1 MATKISVRKFLE
13 DKQILRIRSINYAA
27 LLIALLVTLVVI
39 VSGGIVVYVYHF
51 FLWGLAVI
59 CAATFVVTYLF
70 ARLVLK
76 KFVIYKMKPIYQIV
90 FDRNL
95 RTRDLEGHYLKKE
108 NLLETITEEINDWA
122 ESNRQEIE
130 RLEEMERFRREYLG
144 NFAHEIKT
152 PVFNIQGY
160 VSTLLDGA
168 LDDEKV
174 NRLYLERAEKSTERL
189 IDIVTFLD
197 EISRLESGEPDLD
210 YSRFDVVALASEIA
224 DTFDMEA
231 RSRNIRIGLKS
242 KDKPKEK
249 SRSKAKTPESLTV
262 VADRKYVAQVFMNLI
277 SNSIR
282 YGTAG
287 GWTRISFIDMFDK
300 VMVEVADNGEG
311 IEKEDVG
318 RVFERFFRTDA
329 SRSRE
334 KGGSGLGLAIVKHIL
349 EAHGETITV
358 RSELGVG
365 TTFSFTLSKI

>member
-1 MATKISVRKFLE
+1 MAKITIRKFLE
-13 DKQILRIRSINYAA
+13 DKQILKIRSIDYAA

-39 VSGGIVVYVYHF
+39 VSGGIVVYVYSF
-51 FLWGLAVI
+51 FLWGLAII

-70 ARLVLK
+70 SRLVLK

-95 RTRDLEGHYLKKE
+95 RTRDLEGVYLKKE
-108 NLLETITEEINDWA
+108 NLLETVTEEITDWA

-130 RLEEMERFRREYLG
+130 RLEEMEHFRREYLG

-168 LDDEKV
+168 LDDESV
-174 NRLYLERAEKSTERL
+174 NRLYLERAEKSTERI
-189 IDIVTFLD
+189 IDIVTYLD
-197 EISRLESGEPDLD
+197 EISRLESGEPHFE
-210 YSRFDVVALASEIA
+210 YSRFDVVGLAREIA

-231 RSRNIRIGLKS
+231 RGRGIRI
-242 KDKPKEK
+242 
-249 SRSKAKTPESLTV
+249 RFKAKTPENLFV
-262 VADRKYVAQVFMNLI
+262 LADRKYIAQVFMNLI

-282 YGTAG
+282 YGTSG

-300 VMVEVADNGEG
+300 VMVEVEDNGEG

>member
-1 MATKISVRKFLE
+1 MAKITLRKFLE

-39 VSGGIVVYVYHF
+39 VSGTIVAIAWDFYW
-51 FLWGLAVI
+51 WGVMVV
-59 CAATFVVTYLF
+59 CFSTFIVTYLF
-70 ARLVLK
+70 SRFVLK

-95 RTRDLEGHYLKKE
+95 RTRDLEDVYLKKE
-108 NLLETITEEINDWA
+108 NLLETVTDEISDWA
-122 ESNRQEIE
+122 ESTRQEIE
-130 RLEEMERFRREYLG
+130 RLEEMENFRREYLG

-160 VSTLLDGA
+160 LSTLLDGA
-168 LDDEKV
+168 LEDESV
-174 NRLYLERAEKSTERL
+174 NRLYLERAEKSTER
-189 IDIVTFLD
+189 IVDIVTRLD
-197 EISRLESGEPDLD
+197 EISRLESGEPHLE
-210 YSRFDVVALASEIA
+210 YSRFDVVSLVREIA
-224 DTFDMEA
+224 DTFDIEA
-231 RSRNIRIGLKS
+231 RARNIKIRF
-242 KDKPKEK
+242 KE
-249 SRSKAKTPESLTV
+249 KTPESLTV
-262 VADRKYVAQVFMNLI
+262 VADRKYIAQVVVNLI

-282 YGTAG
+282 YGSPG

-300 VMVEVADNGEG
+300 VMVEVSDNGEG

-365 TTFSFTLSKI
+365 TTFSFTLSKP

>member
-1 MATKISVRKFLE
+1 MAKVTIRKFLE

-39 VSGGIVVYVYHF
+39 VSGTIVAIAWDFYW
-51 FLWGLAVI
+51 WGVMVV
-59 CAATFVVTYLF
+59 CVSTFIVTYLF
-70 ARLVLK
+70 SRFVLK

-95 RTRDLEGHYLKKE
+95 RTRDLEGVYLKKE
-108 NLLETITEEINDWA
+108 NLLETVTDEISDWA
-122 ESNRQEIE
+122 ESTRQEIE
-130 RLEEMERFRREYLG
+130 RLEEMENFRREYLG

-160 VSTLLDGA
+160 LSTLLDGA
-168 LDDEKV
+168 LEDESV
-174 NRLYLERAEKSTERL
+174 NRLYLERAEKSTER
-189 IDIVTFLD
+189 IVDVVTRLD
-197 EISRLESGEPDLD
+197 EISRLESGEPHLE
-210 YSRFDVVALASEIA
+210 YSRFDVVELVREIA

-231 RSRNIRIGLKS
+231 RARKIRIRF
-242 KDKPKEK
+242 KE
-249 SRSKAKTPESLTV
+249 KTPESLTV
-262 VADRKYVAQVFMNLI
+262 VADRKYIAQVVVNLI

-282 YGTAG
+282 YGSPG
-287 GWTRISFIDMFDK
+287 GGARISFIDMFDK

-311 IEKEDVG
+311 IEKEDVP

>member
-1 MATKISVRKFLE
+1 MAKVSIRKFLE
-13 DKQILRIRSINYAA
+13 DKDILKIRSINYAA
-27 LLIALLVTLVVI
+27 LLIALLVTLVVVI
-39 VSGGIVVYVYHF
+39 SGSIVVWLYHF

-59 CAATFVVTYLF
+59 CGATFAVTYLF
-70 ARLVLK
+70 ARFVLK

-90 FDRNL
+90 FDRDL
-95 RTRDLEGHYLKKE
+95 RTRDLEGTYLKKE
-108 NLLETITEEINDWA
+108 NLLETVTDEITDWA

-168 LDDEKV
+168 LEDENV
-174 NRLYLERAEKSTERL
+174 NRLYLERAEKSTERI
-189 IDIVTFLD
+189 IDIVTYLD
-197 EISRLESGEPDLD
+197 EISRLESGEPHLE
-210 YSRFDVVALASEIA
+210 YSRFDIVALTREII
-224 DTFDMEA
+224 DSFDMEA
-231 RSRNIRIGLKS
+231 RARKISVRLR
-242 KDKPKEK
+242 
-249 SRSKAKTPESLTV
+249 AKTPESLFV
-262 VADRKYVAQVFMNLI
+262 VADRKYIAQVLINLI
-277 SNSIR
+277 SNAIR
-282 YGTAG
+282 YGSPG
-287 GWTRISFIDMFDK
+287 GWVRLSFIDMFDK
-300 VMVEVADNGEG
+300 AMVEVADNGEG
-311 IEKEDVG
+311 IEKEDVP

-365 TTFSFTLSKI
+365 TTFSFTLSKN

>member
-1 MATKISVRKFLE
+1 MAKIPIRKFLE

-39 VSGGIVVYVYHF
+39 VSGGIVVYLYSF

-59 CAATFVVTYLF
+59 CGATFAVTYLF
-70 ARLVLK
+70 ARFVLK

-95 RTRDLEGHYLKKE
+95 RTRDLEGVYLKKE
-108 NLLETITEEINDWA
+108 NLLETVTDEISDWA

-130 RLEEMERFRREYLG
+130 RLEEMEKVRREYLG

-168 LDDEKV
+168 LEDENV
-174 NRLYLERAEKSTERL
+174 NRLYLERAEKSTER
-189 IDIVTFLD
+189 IVDIVTYLD
-197 EISRLESGEPDLD
+197 EISRLESGEPNLEW
-210 YSRFDVVALASEIA
+210 SRFDVVSLAREIA

-231 RSRNIRIGLKS
+231 RSAGIKIRF
-242 KDKPKEK
+242 
-249 SRSKAKTPESLTV
+249 KAKTPESLTV
-262 VADRKYVAQVFMNLI
+262 RGDRKYVAQVFMNLI

-282 YGTAG
+282 YGSPG

-300 VMVEVADNGEG
+300 VMIEVSDNGEG

-318 RVFERFFRTDA
+318 RVFERFFRADA

-334 KGGSGLGLAIVKHIL
+334 KGGSGLGLAIVKHII

>member
-1 MATKISVRKFLE
+1 MAKVSVRKFLE

-39 VSGGIVVYVYHF
+39 VSGAIVVWAYHF

-59 CAATFVVTYLF
+59 CGATFAVTFLF
-70 ARLVLK
+70 SRFVLK

-95 RTRDLEGHYLKKE
+95 RTRDLEGVYLKKE
-108 NLLETITEEINDWA
+108 NLLETVTDEISEWA

-130 RLEEMERFRREYLG
+130 RLEEMENFRREYLG

-160 VSTLLDGA
+160 IQTLLDGA
-168 LDDEKV
+168 LDDENV
-174 NRLYLERAEKSTERL
+174 NRLYLERAERSTERI
-189 IDIVTFLD
+189 IDIVTYLD
-197 EISRLESGEPDLD
+197 EISRLESGEPHLE
-210 YSRFDVVALASEIA
+210 YTRFDVVALAREIA
-224 DTFDMEA
+224 DQLEMEA
-231 RSRNIRIGLKS
+231 ASRNIKIHLKS
-242 KDKPKEK
+242 K
-249 SRSKAKTPESLTV
+249 AHESLTV
-262 VADRKYVAQVFMNLI
+262 VADRKYIAQVIINLV

-282 YGTAG
+282 YGSHG

-334 KGGSGLGLAIVKHIL
+334 KGGSGLGLAIVKHII
-349 EAHGETITV
+349 EAHGETITL
-358 RSELGVG
+358 RIELGVG
-365 TTFSFTLSKI
+365 

>member
-1 MATKISVRKFLE
+1 MAKTTLRNFLE
-13 DKQILRIRSINYAA
+13 DKQILKIRSINYAA

-39 VSGGIVVYVYHF
+39 VSGTIVAVAWDFYW
-51 FLWGLAVI
+51 WGVVVI
-59 CAATFVVTYLF
+59 CVATFVITYLF

-95 RTRDLEGHYLKKE
+95 RTRDLEGIYLKKE
-108 NLLETITEEINDWA
+108 NLLETVTDEITDWA

-130 RLEEMERFRREYLG
+130 RLEEMEHFRREYLG

-152 PVFNIQGY
+152 PVFNVQGY
-160 VSTLLDGA
+160 ISTLLDGA
-168 LDDEKV
+168 LEDESV
-174 NRLYLERAEKSTERL
+174 NRLYLERAEKSTERI
-189 IDIVTFLD
+189 IDIVTYLD
-197 EISRLESGEPDLD
+197 EISRLESGEPHLE
-210 YSRFDVVALASEIA
+210 YSRFDIVSLAREIA

-231 RSRNIRIGLKS
+231 RSRKISIRF
-242 KDKPKEK
+242 
-249 SRSKAKTPESLTV
+249 RAKTPESLTV
-262 VADRKYVAQVFMNLI
+262 VGDRKYVAQVLMNLI
-277 SNSIR
+277 SNAIR
-282 YGTAG
+282 YGTPG
-287 GWTRISFIDMFDK
+287 GWARISFIDMFDK

-311 IEKEDVG
+311 IEKEDVP

-334 KGGSGLGLAIVKHIL
+334 KGGSGLGLAIVKHII

>member
-1 MATKISVRKFLE
+1 MARISVRKVLE

-27 LLIALLVTLVVI
+27 LLIALLVTVVVI
-39 VSGGIVVYVYHF
+39 VSGTIVAIAWDFYW
-51 FLWGLAVI
+51 WGVVVI
-59 CAATFVVTYLF
+59 CISTFVVTYLF
-70 ARLVLK
+70 ARFVLK

-95 RTRDLEGHYLKKE
+95 RTRDLEGVYLKKE
-108 NLLETITEEINDWA
+108 NLLETVTDEISDWA

-130 RLEEMERFRREYLG
+130 RLEEMENFRREYLG

-160 VSTLLDGA
+160 LSTLLDGA
-168 LDDEKV
+168 LEDENV
-174 NRLYLERAEKSTERL
+174 NRLYLERAEKSTERI
-189 IDIVTFLD
+189 IDIVTYLD
-197 EISRLESGEPDLD
+197 EISRLESGAPHLE
-210 YSRFDVVALASEIA
+210 YSRFDIVSLAREIA

-231 RSRNIRIGLKS
+231 HSRNIKIRF
-242 KDKPKEK
+242 
-249 SRSKAKTPESLTV
+249 KTKIPESLFV
-262 VADRKYVAQVFMNLI
+262 VGDRKYIAQVIMNLI

-282 YGTAG
+282 YGTRG

-300 VMVEVADNGEG
+300 VMVEVSDNGEG
-311 IEKEDVG
+311 IEKEDVP
-318 RVFERFFRTDA
+318 RVFERFFRADA

-334 KGGSGLGLAIVKHIL
+334 KGGSGLGLSIVKHIL

-365 TTFSFTLSKI
+365 TTFSFTLSKV

>member
-1 MATKISVRKFLE
+1 MARVTIRKYLE
-13 DKQILRIRSINYAA
+13 DKQILRIRSIDYAA

-39 VSGGIVVYVYHF
+39 VSGGIVVYAYGF

-70 ARLVLK
+70 SRFVLK

-95 RTRDLEGHYLKKE
+95 RTRDMENVYLKKE
-108 NLLETITEEINDWA
+108 NLLETVTAEITDWA

-130 RLEEMERFRREYLG
+130 RLEEMEQFRREYLG

-160 VSTLLDGA
+160 LSTLLDGA
-168 LDDEKV
+168 LHDESV
-174 NRLYLERAEKSTERL
+174 NRLYLDRAEKSIGR
-189 IDIVTFLD
+189 IVDIITYLE
-197 EISRLESGEPDLD
+197 EISHLESGQPHFE
-210 YSRFDVVALASEIA
+210 YTRFDVVELAREIVDA
-224 DTFDMEA
+224 FEMEA
-231 RSRNIRIGLKS
+231 HSRGIRVKLRAAAGKKS
-242 KDKPKEK
+242 Q
-249 SRSKAKTPESLTV
+249 ESLFV
-262 VADRKYVAQVFMNLI
+262 VADRKYIAQVFANLI

-287 GWTRISFIDMFDK
+287 GWTHISLIDMFDK

-311 IEKEDVG
+311 IEKEDVA
-318 RVFERFFRTDA
+318 RLFERFFRTDA

-334 KGGSGLGLAIVKHIL
+334 KGGTGLGLAIVKHII
-349 EAHGETITV
+349 EAHGETVSV

>member
-1 MATKISVRKFLE
+1 VARVPIRKFLE

-27 LLIALLVTLVVI
+27 LLIALLVTIVVI
-39 VSGGIVVYVYHF
+39 ISGGIVVWVYHF

-59 CAATFVVTYLF
+59 CVATFVVTFLF

-95 RTRDLEGHYLKKE
+95 RTRDLEGVYLKKE
-108 NLLETITEEINDWA
+108 HLLETVTEEISDWA
-122 ESNRQEIE
+122 ESNRREIE

-160 VSTLLDGA
+160 LSTLLDGA
-168 LDDEKV
+168 IDDEEVK
-174 NRLYLERAEKSTERL
+174 RPYLERAEKSTERI
-189 IDIVTFLD
+189 IDIVTRLD
-197 EISRLESGEPDLD
+197 DISRLESGEPLLE
-210 YSRFDVVALASEIA
+210 YSRFDVVALAREIA
-224 DTFDMEA
+224 DTLDIEA
-231 RSRNIRIGLKS
+231 QARDVSIKFR
-242 KDKPKEK
+242 
-249 SRSKAKTPESLTV
+249 AKTPESLTV
-262 VADRKYVAQVFMNLI
+262 IADRKYIAQVFMNLI

-282 YGTAG
+282 YGTQG

-311 IEKEDVG
+311 IAKEDVG
-318 RVFERFFRTDA
+318 RVFERFFRADT

>member
-1 MATKISVRKFLE
+1 MAKISIRKFLE
-13 DKQILRIRSINYAA
+13 DKDILKIRSINYAA
-27 LLIALLVTLVVI
+27 LLIALLVTVVVI
-39 VSGGIVVYVYHF
+39 ISGSIVVYAYKF

-59 CAATFVVTYLF
+59 CGATFVVTYLF
-70 ARLVLK
+70 ARFVLK

-95 RTRDLEGHYLKKE
+95 RTRDLESTYLKKE
-108 NLLETITEEINDWA
+108 NLLETVTDEITDWA
-122 ESNRQEIE
+122 ESNKQEIE
-130 RLEEMERFRREYLG
+130 RLEEMEHFRREYLG

-168 LDDEKV
+168 LEDENV
-174 NRLYLERAEKSTERL
+174 NRLYLERAEKSTERI
-189 IDIVTFLD
+189 IDIVTYLD
-197 EISRLESGEPDLD
+197 EISRLESGEPLLVH
-210 YSRFDVVALASEIA
+210 SRFDVVALAREIA

-231 RSRNIRIGLKS
+231 RSRKIAVRLGS
-242 KDKPKEK
+242 
-249 SRSKAKTPESLTV
+249 KTPESLV
-262 VADRKYVAQVFMNLI
+262 VVGDRKYIAQVFVNLI
-277 SNSIR
+277 SNAIR
-282 YGTAG
+282 YGNPG
-287 GWTRISFIDMFDK
+287 GWVRVSFIDMFDK

-311 IEKEDVG
+311 IEKEDVP

-349 EAHGETITV
+349 EAHGETITL

-365 TTFSFTLSKI
+365 TTFSFTLSKN

>member
-1 MATKISVRKFLE
+1 MAKIPIRKFLE

-39 VSGGIVVYVYHF
+39 VSGSIVVWIYHF
-51 FLWGLAVI
+51 FLWGLGVI
-59 CAATFVVTYLF
+59 CVATFVVTYLF
-70 ARLVLK
+70 ARFVLK

-95 RTRDLEGHYLKKE
+95 RTRDLEGVYLKKE
-108 NLLETITEEINDWA
+108 NLLETVTEEISDWA

-160 VSTLLDGA
+160 ISTLLDGA
-168 LDDEKV
+168 IDDEKV
-174 NRLYLERAEKSTERL
+174 NRPYLERAEKSTERI
-189 IDIVTFLD
+189 IDIVVRLD
-197 EISRLESGEPDLD
+197 EISRLESGEPCFE
-210 YSRFDVVALASEIA
+210 YSRFDVVALAREIA
-224 DTFDMEA
+224 DTFDIEA
-231 RSRNIRIGLKS
+231 RSRKISVKF
-242 KDKPKEK
+242 
-249 SRSKAKTPESLTV
+249 KAKTPESLMV
-262 VADRKYVAQVFMNLI
+262 SADRKYIAQVFMNLI

-282 YGTAG
+282 YGSQG
-287 GWTRISFIDMFDK
+287 GWTRIAFIDMFDK
-300 VMVEVADNGEG
+300 VMVEISDNGEG
-311 IEKEDVG
+311 IAKEDVP
-318 RVFERFFRTDA
+318 RVFERFFRADA

>member
-1 MATKISVRKFLE
+1 MARIALRKFLE

-27 LLIALLVTLVVI
+27 LLIALSVTVVVI
-39 VSGGIVVYVYHF
+39 VSGTIVAVAWKFYW
-51 FLWGLAVI
+51 WGVVVV
-59 CAATFVVTYLF
+59 CCSTFVVTYLF
-70 ARLVLK
+70 SRFVLK
-76 KFVIYKMKPIYQIV
+76 KFVIFKMKPIYQIV

-95 RTRDLEGHYLKKE
+95 RTRDLEGIYLKKE
-108 NLLETITEEINDWA
+108 NLLETVTAEIGEWA

-130 RLEEMERFRREYLG
+130 RLEEMENFRREYLG

-160 VSTLLDGA
+160 LSTLLDGA
-168 LDDEKV
+168 LEDESV
-174 NRLYLERAEKSTERL
+174 NRLYLERAEKSTER
-189 IDIVTFLD
+189 IVDVVTRLD
-197 EISRLESGEPDLD
+197 EISRLESGEPHLE
-210 YSRFDVVALASEIA
+210 YSRFDVVELAREIA

-231 RSRNIRIGLKS
+231 RARKIRIRFR
-242 KDKPKEK
+242 E
-249 SRSKAKTPESLTV
+249 KTPEGLTV
-262 VADRKYVAQVFMNLI
+262 VADRKYIAQVVVNLV

-282 YGTAG
+282 YGSPG

-311 IEKEDVG
+311 IDKEDVP
-318 RVFERFFRTDA
+318 RVFERFFRTDV

-365 TTFSFTLSKI
+365 TTFSFTLSKL

>member
-1 MATKISVRKFLE
+1 MSKISIRKFLE
-13 DKQILRIRSINYAA
+13 DKDILKIRSINYAA
-27 LLIALLVTLVVI
+27 VLIASLVTLVVVI
-39 VSGGIVVYVYHF
+39 SGAIVVWAYHF
-51 FLWGLAVI
+51 FLWGLGVI
-59 CAATFVVTYLF
+59 CGATFIVTYLF
-70 ARLVLK
+70 ARFVLK

-95 RTRDLEGHYLKKE
+95 RTRDLEGVYLKKE
-108 NLLETITEEINDWA
+108 NLLETVTDEITDWA
-122 ESNRQEIE
+122 ESNKQEIE

-168 LDDEKV
+168 LDDENV

-189 IDIVTFLD
+189 IDIVTYLD
-197 EISRLESGEPDLD
+197 EISRLESGQPRLD
-210 YSRFDVVALASEIA
+210 YSRFDIVSLTRDIA

-231 RSRNIRIGLKS
+231 RSRNIKIKF
-242 KDKPKEK
+242 
-249 SRSKAKTPESLTV
+249 KTKQPENLFVTG
-262 VADRKYVAQVFMNLI
+262 DRKYIALVIVNLL
-277 SNSIR
+277 SNAIR
-282 YGTAG
+282 YGSPG
-287 GWTRISFIDMFDK
+287 GWVRIAFIDMFDK
-300 VMVEVADNGEG
+300 VMVEIADNGEG
-311 IEKEDVG
+311 IEKEDVP

-349 EAHGETITV
+349 EAHGETITL

-365 TTFSFTLSKI
+365 TTFSFTLSKN

>member
-1 MATKISVRKFLE
+1 VARVTIRKFLE

-27 LLIALLVTLVVI
+27 LLIALLVTIVVI
-39 VSGGIVVYVYHF
+39 ISGSIVVWVYKF

-59 CAATFVVTYLF
+59 CVATFVVTFLF
-70 ARLVLK
+70 SRLVLK

-95 RTRDLEGHYLKKE
+95 RTRDLEGVYLKKE
-108 NLLETITEEINDWA
+108 NLLETVTDEISDWA
-122 ESNRQEIE
+122 ESNRREIE

-160 VSTLLDGA
+160 LSTLLDGA
-168 LDDEKV
+168 IDDETVK
-174 NRLYLERAEKSTERL
+174 RPYLERAEKSTERI
-189 IDIVTFLD
+189 IDIVTRLD
-197 EISRLESGEPDLD
+197 DISRLESGEPHLE
-210 YSRFDVVALASEIA
+210 YSRFDVVALAREIA

-231 RSRNIRIGLKS
+231 HARNVSIRFKS
-242 KDKPKEK
+242 
-249 SRSKAKTPESLTV
+249 KTPENLTV
-262 VADRKYVAQVFMNLI
+262 IADRKYVAQVFINLI

-282 YGTAG
+282 YGTSG

-311 IEKEDVG
+311 IAKEDVP

-334 KGGSGLGLAIVKHIL
+334 KGGSGLGMAIVKHIL

>member
-1 MATKISVRKFLE
+1 MAKVSIRRFLE
-13 DKQILRIRSINYAA
+13 DKDILKIRSINYAA

-39 VSGGIVVYVYHF
+39 VSGTIVAVAWDFYW
-51 FLWGLAVI
+51 WGVVI
-59 CAATFVVTYLF
+59 ICLSTFVVTFLF
-70 ARLVLK
+70 SRFVLK

-95 RTRDLEGHYLKKE
+95 RTRDLEGVYLKKE
-108 NLLETITEEINDWA
+108 NLLETVTEEISDWA

-130 RLEEMERFRREYLG
+130 RLEEVENFRREYLG

-160 VSTLLDGA
+160 ISTLLDGA
-168 LDDEKV
+168 LDDENV
-174 NRLYLERAEKSTERL
+174 NRLYLERAEKSTER
-189 IDIVTFLD
+189 IVDIVTRLD
-197 EISRLESGEPDLD
+197 EISRLESGEPHLE
-210 YSRFDVVALASEIA
+210 YSRFDVVALAREIA
-224 DTFDMEA
+224 DTFEMEA
-231 RSRNIRIGLKS
+231 QAKGIKIRFKT
-242 KDKPKEK
+242 
-249 SRSKAKTPESLTV
+249 KTPESLTV
-262 VADRKYVAQVFMNLI
+262 VADRKYIAQVIVNLV

-282 YGTAG
+282 YGSPG

-311 IEKEDVG
+311 IAREDVG
-318 RVFERFFRTDA
+318 RVFERFFRTDV

-334 KGGSGLGLAIVKHIL
+334 KGGTGLGLAIVKHIL

-365 TTFSFTLSKI
+365 STFSFTLSKL

>member
-1 MATKISVRKFLE
+1 MARVPIRKFLE

-27 LLIALLVTLVVI
+27 LLIALLVTIVVI
-39 VSGGIVVYVYHF
+39 ISGGIVVWVYHF

-59 CAATFVVTYLF
+59 CVATFIVTFLF

-95 RTRDLEGHYLKKE
+95 RTRDLEGVYLKKD
-108 NLLETITEEINDWA
+108 NLLETVTEEISDWA
-122 ESNRQEIE
+122 ESNRREIE
-130 RLEEMERFRREYLG
+130 RLEEMEHFRREYLG

-160 VSTLLDGA
+160 LSTLLDGA
-168 LDDEKV
+168 IDDENVK
-174 NRLYLERAEKSTERL
+174 RPYLERAEKSTERI
-189 IDIVTFLD
+189 IDIVTRLD
-197 EISRLESGEPDLD
+197 DISRLESGEPHLE
-210 YSRFDVVALASEIA
+210 YSRFDVVALAREIA
-224 DTFDMEA
+224 DTFEMEA
-231 RSRNIRIGLKS
+231 RGRNISIRF
-242 KDKPKEK
+242 
-249 SRSKAKTPESLTV
+249 KAKTPESLTV
-262 VADRKYVAQVFMNLI
+262 VADRKYIAQIFINLI
-277 SNSIR
+277 TNSIR
-282 YGTAG
+282 YGSSG

-300 VMVEVADNGEG
+300 VMVEISDNGEG
-311 IEKEDVG
+311 IAKEDVP